1 SSAPGAAVRLAATPV
16 GFVPMF
22 RPCGRA
28 GSPGRCRCPG
38 GRSRAAPRSRPARAA
53 PPPGRRAFASVV
65 WPPAPH
71 GTCRP
76 AWCPYPVGGRRGG
89 AGAAATVAAAGRL
102 ALGGAVG
109 GCTTTVAGHG
119 APAAAGLT
127 SPTARSGVPGPG
139 LPSLPL
145 PSGGGADP
153 NPEIPD
159 SPCDVLDK
167 NQLRQQFGQD
177 VDIQSQLDTCKI
189 TLSDGSFLAFNAYAA
204 LTLDYEKHQEPGRSV
219 TIADRPAYLAQHD
232 HYIVVGR
239 SK

>member
-1 SSAPGAAVRLAATPV
+1 MR
-16 GFVPMF
+16 
-22 RPCGRA
+22 
-28 GSPGRCRCPG
+28 
-38 GRSRAAPRSRPARAA
+38 
-53 PPPGRRAFASVV
+53 
-65 WPPAPH
+65 
-71 GTCRP
+71 
-76 AWCPYPVGGRRGG
+76 G
-89 AGAAATVAAAGRL
+89 AGAAATVAAAGLL

-239 SK
+239 SKNPADRGIVTCYVGFSGSSQINGIQVATQLLEKLMPHYVY